1 MSGPV
6 SEPVKLGSLIKSERE
21 KLWNNSPGLGMQ
33 SLWEQVAGAEISAN
47 TRVKSHRS
55 GVLTI
60 SCDSSGW
67 ACELSLAAADLMA
80 RLNDA
85 GPPEAI
91 SELRFVHRAH
101 TGRKS
106 RK

>member
-1 MSGPV
+1 MP
-6 SEPVKLGSLIKSERE
+6 EPVKLGSLIKSERE
-21 KLWNNSPGLGMQ
+21 KLWKNSPGLGMQ
-33 SLWEQVAGAEISAN
+33 SLWERVVGAEISAN
-47 TRVKSHRS
+47 TKVKSLRS

-67 ACELSLAAADLMA
+67 ACELTLAAAELTA

-85 GPPEAI
+85 GPPEEI
-91 SELRFVHRAH
+91 SELRFVHRAQS
-101 TGRKS
+101 GKKS